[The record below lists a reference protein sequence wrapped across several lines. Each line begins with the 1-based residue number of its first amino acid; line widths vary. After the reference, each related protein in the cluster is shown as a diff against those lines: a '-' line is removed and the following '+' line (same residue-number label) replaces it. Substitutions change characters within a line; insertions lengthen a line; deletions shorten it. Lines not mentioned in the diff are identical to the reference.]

1 MLCTAPQAA
10 GAVSPPSIACQY
22 CTSYIVGEAQ
32 KSTGNVELQV
42 VSVGFGSLVQ
52 RTAIEQMHLELDPGP
67 PASSTIAATSSESIH
82 MSDTCRRAE
91 A

>member
-1 MLCTAPQAA
+1 MPCTAPQAA

-22 CTSYIVGEAQ
+22 CTSHIVGEAQ

-52 RTAIEQMHLELDPGP
+52 RTAIEQMNLDPGP

-82 MSDTCRRAE
+82 MSDTCMRAE